1 MTDRT
6 THADRR
12 AETMRAMKDW
22 HRAQKPKHAGPPKPP
37 KPPKKEKP

>member
-1 MTDRT
+1 MTDKP

-22 HRAQKPKHAGPPKPP
+22 LKGQKPKHAGPPKPAKP
-37 KPPKKEKP
+37 KTKDQP